1 MGHQAGFQE
10 AVVDLYGNNK
20 LFAMLAQEFLDGL
33 LLRIGIE
40 INDGPLVN
48 VLNMALFPVLENKID
63 RM

>member
-48 VLNMALFPVLENKID
+48 VLNMALFLVLKKID
-63 RM
+63 HM